1 MKRCPVFVFA
11 GAESD
16 ALAIEIWCAARLV
29 KLEVGRGFDRGD
41 DIGIHRLPSQYRRRV
56 FQESTGAWG
65 SNESPPAGVRKTR

>member
-1 MKRCPVFVFA
+1 
-11 GAESD
+11 
-16 ALAIEIWCAARLV
+16 V